1 VTRGDATRRAAGV
14 TRTSLFLSLPPS
26 LSVLFRSALFP
37 SLLLY
42 PPLRPAQR
50 IVLAL
55 SLSLSLSHSLA
66 ARCSPF
72 LPLSRLHVSVT
83 RALFDRRVSSLLSPP
98 PLPHQPC
105 LGHLSP
111 FRRLHSPP
119 PHRAATLLRGA
130 HASRR
135 VCTLG
140 DMDTRVRA
148 APGLYSSSQDSP
160 ENTDLSPSASSF
172 FVLVAP
178 CTPRRSRQSPELP

>member
-1 VTRGDATRRAAGV
+1 MARALSDARRRDATRGRCDAYI
-14 TRTSLFLSLPPS
+14 SLP
-26 LSVLFRSALFP
+26 LSSSVSVR
-37 SLLLY
+37 
-42 PPLRPAQR
+42 
-50 IVLAL
+50 
-55 SLSLSLSHSLA
+55 LSLSLSHSLA

-130 HASRR
+130 HMHHVACVHSGIWIR
-135 VCTLG
+135 VCAPHRG
-140 DMDTRVRA
+140 SIRRRRTRRRTRTCR
-148 APGLYSSSQDSP
+148 PQLLHSSYSSP
-160 ENTDLSPSASSF
+160 PAP
-172 FVLVAP
+172 LVA
-178 CTPRRSRQSPELP
+178 RDKARSFHNARSSSPAGGDA